1 MIKMPLSFNTF
12 VKLGA
17 NSELSKLE
25 LSSILEEFSITE
37 LKFQE
42 WKKYLLLELSKEH
55 QDKLFKSLD
64 NSGSIIKAGFIKL
77 EEKVRNLNELKPK
90 ITSYLTKTIRSLPI

>member
-42 WKKYLLLELSKEH
+42 WRKYLLLELSKEH
-55 QDKLFKSLD
+55 E
-64 NSGSIIKAGFIKL
+64 AGL
-77 EEKVRNLNELKPK
+77 
-90 ITSYLTKTIRSLPI
+90 Y